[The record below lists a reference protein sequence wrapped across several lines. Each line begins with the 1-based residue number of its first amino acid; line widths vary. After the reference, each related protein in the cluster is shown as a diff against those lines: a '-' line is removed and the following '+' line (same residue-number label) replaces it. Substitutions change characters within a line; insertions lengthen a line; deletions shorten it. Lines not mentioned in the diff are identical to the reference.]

1 MRIFFFCD
9 HYRLQLL
16 WYAERFIFNDSFL
29 SYRLCV
35 IESCSVAPGR
45 PSLAQCLDLAS
56 LPVSEVICRWHRV
69 VPGVSMGCV
78 LPQVPEE
85 HVGSLV
91 AVEVC
96 QTAQQ
101 CQAGDGASLRESG
114 HRQHGTFIPQ
124 RDPICSVLSL
134 AGYDLVRSKEPGWV
148 RRGLYVTHRLAEV
161 WCRMHGPCRCV
172 MPQSE
177 RCAGGQAER
186 LGAGGLVATAV

>member
-78 LPQVPEE
+78 L
-85 HVGSLV
+85 
-91 AVEVC
+91 
-96 QTAQQ
+96 
-101 CQAGDGASLRESG
+101 LR
-114 HRQHGTFIPQ
+114 FQ
-124 RDPICSVLSL
+124 RSMLDLSL
-134 AGYDLVRSKEPGWV
+134 QWRFARLPNNAKLEMVPVSGRAGTGSTVRSFRSVTRFVPCSALLGMIWSGRRSRGGSGVAYMSHTGWLRCGAECTV
-148 RRGLYVTHRLAEV
+148 RA
-161 WCRMHGPCRCV
+161 
-172 MPQSE
+172 
-177 RCAGGQAER
+177 
-186 LGAGGLVATAV
+186 VA